1 MATILIVGCGDL
13 GSAVALQLAQK
24 GHRVVGVRR
33 SATALSNI
41 EIIQADVTQPETLKK
56 LEEIQPD
63 LLIYCVAVSGQT
75 DAHYKAAYV
84 DGLRN
89 VLATQANNAALQH
102 VFFVSS
108 TRVYGQQTDAVL
120 DENTPAMAADFGGE
134 RLLEGE
140 RLLNDL
146 TCGHTVLRLSG
157 IYGPGRLRMI
167 NLAKTPEL
175 WPAQN
180 SWTNRIHRDD
190 AANFLV
196 FLVQKVLHQTPI
208 ALCYIVT
215 DSASVS
221 QYEVLHWLATQL
233 RIPFNPHV
241 PAIEHGKRLSNQAM
255 LMTGFAMQY
264 PDYRAGYAAL
274 LTLNTG

>member
-13 GSAVALQLAQK
+13 GSTVALQLAQE

-56 LEEIQPD
+56 LENVQPNII
-63 LLIYCVAVSGQT
+63 IYCVAASGQT

-190 AANFLV
+190 AAKFLV
-196 FLVQKVLHQTPI
+196 LLVQKVLHQTPI
-208 ALCYIVT
+208 APCYIVT

-233 RIPFNPHV
+233 RIPFNPSV

>member
-13 GSAVALQLAQK
+13 GSTVALQLAQK

-33 SATALSNI
+33 SCTLLANVDIL
-41 EIIQADVTQPETLKK
+41 QADVTQPESLKK

-63 LLIYCVAVSGQT
+63 LLIYCVAASGQT
-75 DAHYKAAYV
+75 DAHYQAAYV

-146 TCGHTVLRLSG
+146 TCGKTVLRLSG

-196 FLVQKVLHQTPI
+196 LLVQKVLHQTPI
-208 ALCYIVT
+208 TPCYIVT

-233 RIPFNPHV
+233 RIPSNPHV

-255 LMTGFAMQY
+255 LMTGFEMQY

-274 LTLNTG
+274 LALNTG